1 MASATNLR
9 FSAFLLLLVFPCR
22 SAADTLKITS
32 SPAGASVE
40 IDAVPAGTTPLEKG
54 YPGGYFHKTKTSMGS
69 RLEHPMVARI
79 SLAGYA
85 TKEIQMTDGPMNW
98 ISVNGRNHGEYWL
111 LKSDHFQVTLQPISQ
126 VFTGGVAAK
135 LPGAGSVDLQ
145 PELSLEELVRKTKP
159 AIVYLKGLDKS
170 GTGFFVT
177 ETGVI
182 ATNAHVARGEESLL
196 TILPGGEQLEAK
208 VVYIDADL
216 DIALAKVEGK
226 DFPHLAL
233 ADAATV
239 RQGENVLAI
248 GNPGD
253 AMLFS
258 VTKGIVSAVGK
269 FANAGPGTWIQT
281 DTPINPGN
289 SGGPLLNSRGEV
301 IGINTQKLVK
311 KNVTGIGFAL
321 SATDLLEVLH
331 RFYPNVSAAHHS
343 ESTGPAAARIAS
355 AAGTISS
362 TSDSGSEAA
371 TPVTSSSETQP
382 VSSPSS
388 SATQT
393 AGTASEPFASPTP
406 HGFGTVTIT
415 SDPDGAEIF
424 VDDKFV
430 GSTPAKL
437 KLAAGSHV
445 MVIRSAGLAEWK
457 RTLEILKDSQVTLKP
472 VFERAP

>member
-1 MASATNLR
+1 MASRSGSRL
-9 FSAFLLLLVFPCR
+9 SAVLFLLVCPAL
-22 SAADTLKITS
+22 SEADTLKITS
-32 SPAGASVE
+32 NPSGATVE
-40 IDAVPAGTTPLEKG
+40 IDGVPAGTTPFEKDF
-54 YPGGYFHKTKTSMGS
+54 PGGYFHKTLTSMGS
-69 RLEHPMVARI
+69 RLEHSMVARI
-79 SLAGYA
+79 SLTGYA
-85 TKEIQMTDGPMNW
+85 TKELQMTNGPMNW

-111 LKSDHFQVTLQPISQ
+111 LKSDHFNVDLRPISE

-135 LPGAGSVDLQ
+135 LSRAGSVDLQ

-159 AIVYLKGLDKS
+159 AVVYLKGLDRS

-196 TILPGGEQLEAK
+196 TLLPGGEQLEAK

-226 DFPHLAL
+226 NFPHLAL

-331 RFYPNVSAAHHS
+331 RFYPHV
-343 ESTGPAAARIAS
+343 
-355 AAGTISS
+355 SS
-362 TSDSGSEAA
+362 TSSSESAGSGTTRVAPGVATVSSTGNSGSDAA
-371 TPVTSSSETQP
+371 TSVTASAETQP
-382 VSSPSS
+382 VSSATSS
-388 SATQT
+388 TTQA
-393 AGTASEPFASPTP
+393 AGVASEPYASPTP
-406 HGFGTVTIT
+406 HGFGTVAIT
-415 SDPDGAEIF
+415 AEPDDAEIY

-430 GSTPAKL
+430 GNAPAKL
-437 KLAAGSHV
+437 KLAAGNHIVV
-445 MVIRSAGLAEWK
+445 MKAAGFTEWK
-457 RTLEILKDSQVTLKP
+457 RALEILKDSQVTLKP
-472 VFERAP
+472 VLDRAP